1 MNTGDLSGQT
11 SGNGDSA
18 GVRAAIVATKPG
30 NAGGAKGGRKAD
42 ASSAT
47 QGEEPSPGVPDG
59 DKQGEED
66 LWQRHKAERGVWS
79 EKMLEA
85 LERGIKGNKWFSLI
99 DKVDSERTLGLA
111 WEKVKTNAGSCGVD
125 NITVA
130 AFAKDSQRRLLVVK
144 EQLKRGD
151 YQPKPV
157 KRVWIP
163 KAGSREKR
171 PLGIPTVTDRVVQTA
186 LRMAI
191 EPIFEKEFAPHSYG
205 FRPGRG
211 CKDALRHVNR
221 LLKEGRLHVVDVD
234 IKGYFDS
241 IPHEQLM
248 KLVEERIADGRV
260 LQLIESFLKQGVMEQ
275 IGEVEEVGEV
285 EEAGEAGTPQGAVMS
300 PLLANLYLNPLDW
313 KMAREGHQ
321 MNRYADDMV
330 ILCQTPQ
337 EAQEV
342 LEKLKAWCQSAG
354 LTLHPEKTKV
364 VDMGQPG
371 AYFDYLGYR
380 FLRSKRTG
388 RLCRLIRPKSLKAI
402 RVRIKP
408 LTKRANGRSL
418 EEIIRKLTPILRGVH
433 GYFMHAKASEL
444 KGLDGWV
451 RGRLRSMLR
460 KRQKKRGRAKGKD
473 HQRWPNRYFER
484 LGLFSLE
491 QARRTVQASL
501 REGANC

>member
-18 GVRAAIVATKPG
+18 GVRAAIVARKPG

-42 ASSAT
+42 ASSIT
-47 QGEEPSPGVPDG
+47 QGEETSPKVPSG

-66 LWQRHKAERGVWS
+66 LWQRYKAERRVWS
-79 EKMLEA
+79 EKMLAA
-85 LERGIKGNKWFSLI
+85 LERGIQGNKWFSLI
-99 DKVDSERTLGLA
+99 DKVASERTLGLA
-111 WEKVKTNAGSCGVD
+111 WEKVKTNAGSCGAD
-125 NITVA
+125 NTTVA

-144 EQLKRGD
+144 ELLKRGD

-163 KAGSREKR
+163 KAASHEKR

-211 CKDALRHVNR
+211 CKDALRHVDR

-241 IPHEQLM
+241 IPHDQLM
-248 KLVEERIADGRV
+248 ELVEERIADGRV
-260 LQLIESFLKQGVMEQ
+260 LQLIQAFLKQGVMEQ
-275 IGEVEEVGEV
+275 IGEVK
-285 EEAGEAGTPQGAVMS
+285 EAGEAGTPQGAVMS

-371 AYFDYLGYR
+371 AFFDYLGYR
-380 FLRSKRTG
+380 FLRSKRSG

-402 RVRIKP
+402 HARIKP
-408 LTKRANGRSL
+408 LTKRANGHSL
-418 EEIIRKLTPILRGVH
+418 EELIGKLDPILRGIH
-433 GYFMHAKASEL
+433 GYFMHAMSSEL

-451 RGRLRSMLR
+451 RGRLRAILR
-460 KRQKKRGRAKGKD
+460 KRLKKRGRGRGND
-473 HQRWPNRYFER
+473 HIKWPNRYFER